1 MLRDI
6 PRIYLFMFAIVAVM
20 VGLVV
25 WYGNFFQRG
34 SDTLQLNEVVQAAS
48 VEEIDHSSRMY
59 QGALLLNNTFETN
72 VWERIETVYPEGSK
86 VQFDYVFN
94 TDDARFNNIEDGEV
108 SSPTYIMGTDRPN
121 PDHANYM
128 TGRPIE
134 FVRIKVS
141 EPSDNV
147 GEWTY
152 VSTVTLD
159 AATDVSEIVVD

>member
-6 PRIYLFMFAIVAVM
+6 PRIYLFMFAMVAVM

-121 PDHANYM
+121 PDHADYM

>member
-6 PRIYLFMFAIVAVM
+6 PRIYLFMFAMVAVM

-59 QGALLLNNTFETN
+59 QGALLLNGTFETN

-108 SSPTYIMGTDRPN
+108 SSPTYIMGTDNPS
-121 PDHANYM
+121 PDHAGYM

-152 VSTVTLD
+152 VSTVTVD